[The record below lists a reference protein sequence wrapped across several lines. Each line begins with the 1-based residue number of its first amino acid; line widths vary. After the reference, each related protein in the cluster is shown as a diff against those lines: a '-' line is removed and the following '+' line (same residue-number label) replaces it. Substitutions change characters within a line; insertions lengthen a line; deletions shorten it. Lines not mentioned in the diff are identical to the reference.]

1 MSNSNNNLEVRNPFR
16 HNCEL
21 MVESLLKENEELK
34 EDLSKSRNSNIV
46 GTVQE
51 ITLKLFILI
60 LMASIAGMCIYG
72 IHIGTI
78 DNTSGQHQR
87 NVARWT
93 AQEYMRNH
101 SAQNQNIQYNIYCRS
116 YDSANNVR
124 VTSCG
129 NSFLICDVSHLNSQG
144 NLIQDNTICCDSDE
158 RNSNDGCYSQ

>member
-1 MSNSNNNLEVRNPFR
+1 
-16 HNCEL
+16 

-87 NVARWT
+87 N
-93 AQEYMRNH
+93 M
-101 SAQNQNIQYNIYCRS
+101 
-116 YDSANNVR
+116 DSAR
-124 VTSCG
+124 IYEKS
-129 NSFLICDVSHLNSQG
+129 
-144 NLIQDNTICCDSDE
+144 
-158 RNSNDGCYSQ
+158 